1 MAELYPGKFCRLRRT
16 LQPLYD
22 ACLHVRL
29 GSSGSSYWHDHLGTY
44 WRGMDTSAC
53 VRPPKP
59 GEPSEEVVC
68 HQDSG
73 NFSAND
79 EEWLRIAR
87 PFVAEELRAAPD
99 VALLAPLAGRGA
111 PSLDRLLLLL
121 ARLACLSDTPPAA
134 GLLLCIVNYYLIH
147 NTCIINYYIIH
158 NTIYHENL

>member
-1 MAELYPGKFCRLRRT
+1 
-16 LQPLYD
+16 
-22 ACLHVRL
+22 
-29 GSSGSSYWHDHLGTY
+29 
-44 WRGMDTSAC
+44 MDTSAC

-87 PFVAEELRAAPD
+87 PFIAEELRAAPKS
-99 VALLAPLAGRGA
+99 ALLAPQAGRGA

-134 GLLLCIVNYYLIH
+134 GLLLCIINYYIIH

>member
-53 VRPPKP
+53 VRPPKI

-87 PFVAEELRAAPD
+87 PFIAEELRAAPKG
-99 VALLAPLAGRGA
+99 ALLAPQAGRGA

-134 GLLLCIVNYYLIH
+134 GLLLCIVNY
-147 NTCIINYYIIH
+147 
-158 NTIYHENL
+158 